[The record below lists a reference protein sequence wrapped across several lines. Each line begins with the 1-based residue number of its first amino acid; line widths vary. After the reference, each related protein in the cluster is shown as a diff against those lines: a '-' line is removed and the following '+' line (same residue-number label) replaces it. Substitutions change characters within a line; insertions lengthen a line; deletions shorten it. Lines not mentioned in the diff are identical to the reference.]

1 MTDDMFPGQ
10 DRDHD
15 QDPGAPFAG
24 EFADEPPLTAMVPRA
39 LAVYGRGR
47 RRRQVA
53 GVGGGVAAVAATV
66 LVATQVLGGAGPQRP
81 SSALSGNGTS
91 TSATPTPILTPSKPA
106 YTPPPSSSSTPTP
119 ATTPSQPSGGPCD
132 RTFTLYDLGTN
143 VVPMPNQAA
152 AHQVCHTGLTAM
164 ADMLPRRSW
173 TPIKDPFVPEGT
185 SYLADSYAPDG
196 NASIALATSISTK
209 PYFTAHCS
217 NVWYPQT
224 TCQDVTLA
232 EGMSGIEFG
241 GEPSGGKPGGY
252 TLYVDLAGGRQFQF
266 STGFEAGGP
275 RAVTLDGFLK
285 LVKSTAFADYLKQY
299 KTTLGS

>member
-10 DRDHD
+10 DRDGFPE
-15 QDPGAPFAG
+15 PGGAFVG
-24 EFADEPPLTAMVPRA
+24 SFADEPPLTDMVPRA
-39 LAVYGRGR
+39 LAVYERGR

-66 LVATQVLGGAGPQRP
+66 LVATQALGGPGPGARGTG
-81 SSALSGNGTS
+81 ALSGSPTQTHVPAPTTS
-91 TSATPTPILTPSKPA
+91 PS
-106 YTPPPSSSSTPTP
+106 TPPSTPRSTP
-119 ATTPSQPSGGPCD
+119 PSGPCD
-132 RTFTLYDLGTN
+132 RTFTLHDLGTN
-143 VVPMPNQAA
+143 VVPMPNQAV
-152 AHQVCHTGLTAM
+152 AHQVCHEGLAAM
-164 ADMLPRRSW
+164 AGMLPGHTW
-173 TPIKDPFVPEGT
+173 TPIKDPFTPSDT

-217 NVWYPQT
+217 NVWYSQT
-224 TCQDVTLA
+224 SCQDVTLA
-232 EGMSGIEFG
+232 EGMNGIEFG

-266 STGFEAGGP
+266 QTGFEAGGP

-299 KTTLGS
+299 ETILGS